1 MNVRLGLN
9 QLKNQ
14 IQLAGTILDKGKINA
29 ATFTLKKLLNV
40 PEFVLCYEFG
50 NFALLFV
57 RIFVVLLKIST
68 FLAIY
73 NLFSKLC
80 G

>member
-29 ATFTLKKLLNV
+29 ATFTLTKKT
-40 PEFVLCYEFG
+40 
-50 NFALLFV
+50 
-57 RIFVVLLKIST
+57 LKCT
-68 FLAIY
+68 
-73 NLFSKLC
+73 
-80 G
+80 